1 MKPIVRLLL
10 ILVLAAPALAQAP
23 PAPAAP
29 NAPRPEERLRRLF
42 AERLRQELQLTDA
55 QAAEVVPRIEAIER
69 VRREGRREKLQSA
82 RELRVALREGAPDAE
97 IDKILARVDASEV
110 KRESEVR
117 ARMKEVDAALSARQ
131 RAELRFFVAKF
142 RREVERRIRGEAGPM
157 RPRMPQRRPVAPPPE
172 AP

>member
-1 MKPIVRLLL
+1 MKPIVRLVL
-10 ILVLAAPALAQAP
+10 ILTLAAPALAQAP
-23 PAPAAP
+23 ASD
-29 NAPRPEERLRRLF
+29 APRAEERLRRLF

-55 QAAEVVPRIEAIER
+55 QAAEVVPKIEAIER

-82 RELRVALREGAPDAE
+82 RELRVALRDGAADAE
-97 IDKILARVDASEV
+97 IDRILARVDAAEV

-131 RAELRFFVAKF
+131 RAELRFFVGSF

-157 RPRMPQRRPVAPPPE
+157 RPRMPQRRPIAPPPQ

>member
-1 MKPIVRLLL
+1 MKPLVRLLL
-10 ILVLAAPALAQAP
+10 ILTLAAPALAQAP
-23 PAPAAP
+23 E
-29 NAPRPEERLRRLF
+29 APRPEERLRKLF

-69 VRREGRREKLQSA
+69 VRREGRREKAMSA
-82 RELRVALREGAPDAE
+82 RDLRIALRDGAPDAE
-97 IDKILARVDASEV
+97 IDKLLARVDAAEV

-117 ARMKEVDAALSARQ
+117 ARMKEVDAALSSRQ

-157 RPRMPQRRPVAPPPE
+157 RQRMPMRRPIAPPPQ